1 MATELTDGVVSLHP
15 PRPEDAANYLAGEDH
30 EIAKWLSGGRSTMAT
45 VQSYI
50 GSCEENWR
58 GDGPR
63 RAFGI
68 FDCATNR
75 LIGSI
80 EANLA
85 FPLLEPTQANVSYG
99 VFPAWR
105 GNGTA
110 LRALRLIGAY
120 LKSVSGMRQMVLR
133 ISCENAAS
141 LRVAENLGSS
151 FSGSLKSRRA
161 EWSDMPLIFDKSN
174 QTVPLW
180 YLEASRAGLLKLPYN
195 DADIW
200 PSGLIPSTT

>member
-1 MATELTDGVVSLHP
+1 MATSRSSGGANASACGFCDIQFMVTDLTDGVVSLRP
-15 PRPEDAANYLAGEDH
+15 PRQENAADHLAGEDH

-50 GSCEENWR
+50 KSCEENWR

-85 FPLLEPTQANVSYG
+85 YPLLEPTQANVSYG
-99 VFPAWR
+99 VFSSWR
-105 GNGTA
+105 GKGIA
-110 LRALRLIGAY
+110 LRALRLMGNY
-120 LKSVSGMRQMVLR
+120 LKGVNGMRQMVLR

-141 LRVAENLGSS
+141 LRVAEKSGFQFLG
-151 FSGSLKSRRA
+151 
-161 EWSDMPLIFDKSN
+161 IFEEPEGR
-174 QTVPLW
+174 TVRYAFDL
-180 YLEASRAGLLKLPYN
+180 R
-195 DADIW
+195 
-200 PSGLIPSTT
+200 

>member
-1 MATELTDGVVSLHP
+1 VGFCDIQFMVTELTDGVVLLRL
-15 PRPEDAANYLAGEDH
+15 PRPADAADHLAGEDD
-30 EIAKWLSGGRSTMAT
+30 EIAKWLSGGRSTIAT

-50 GSCEENWR
+50 RSCEENWQ

-68 FDCATNR
+68 FDCATSR

-110 LRALRLIGAY
+110 LRALRLMGAY

-141 LRVAENLGSS
+141 LRVAEKSGFQVLGV
-151 FSGSLKSRRA
+151 FEEPEGRMVR
-161 EWSDMPLIFDKSN
+161 
-174 QTVPLW
+174 
-180 YLEASRAGLLKLPYN
+180 YGL
-195 DADIW
+195 
-200 PSGLIPSTT
+200 

>member
-1 MATELTDGVVSLHP
+1 MATCRSVGCANPRAPGFCDIQFMAAELTDGVVSLRP
-15 PRPEDAANYLAGEDH
+15 PRSEDAADHLAGEDD
-30 EIAKWLSGGRSTMAT
+30 EIAKWLSGGWSTMET

-50 GSCEENWR
+50 RSCEEDWR
-58 GDGPR
+58 GEGPR

-85 FPLLEPTQANVSYG
+85 FPLLQPTQANVSYG

-105 GNGTA
+105 GNGIA
-110 LRALRLIGAY
+110 LRALRLMGAY
-120 LKSVSGMRQMVLR
+120 LKGVSGMRQMVLR

-141 LRVAENLGSS
+141 LRVAEKSGFQLLG
-151 FSGSLKSRRA
+151 
-161 EWSDMPLIFDKSN
+161 IFEESEGRMVRYAFDLGCN
-174 QTVPLW
+174 
-180 YLEASRAGLLKLPYN
+180 A
-195 DADIW
+195 
-200 PSGLIPSTT
+200 

>member
-1 MATELTDGVVSLHP
+1 VSGQFGESPTFRSTGGANASASRFCDIQFMATELTDGVVSLRP
-15 PRPEDAANYLAGEDH
+15 PRPEDAADHLAGEDH

-50 GSCEENWR
+50 RSCEENWR

-99 VFPAWR
+99 LSRVERERNSITSAASHGCLSKERSWNAPD
-105 GNGTA
+105 GSQDL
-110 LRALRLIGAY
+110 LR
-120 LKSVSGMRQMVLR
+120 KCR
-133 ISCENAAS
+133 ISQ
-141 LRVAENLGSS
+141 G
-151 FSGSLKSRRA
+151 RR
-161 EWSDMPLIFDKSN
+161 EIW
-174 QTVPLW
+174 VP
-180 YLEASRAGLLKLPYN
+180 ASRDL
-195 DADIW
+195 
-200 PSGLIPSTT
+200 

>member
-1 MATELTDGVVSLHP
+1 VSGQFGESPTFRSTGGANASASRFCDIQFMATELTDGVVSLRP
-15 PRPEDAANYLAGEDH
+15 PRPEDAADHLAGEDH

-50 GSCEENWR
+50 RSCEENWR

-85 FPLLEPTQANVSYG
+85 FPLLEPRQANVSYG

-110 LRALRLIGAY
+110 LRALRLMGAY
-120 LKSVSGMRQMVLR
+120 LKSISGMRQMVLR

-141 LRVAENLGSS
+141 LRVAEKSGFQLLG
-151 FSGSLKSRRA
+151 
-161 EWSDMPLIFDKSN
+161 IFEEPEGRMVRYAFD
-174 QTVPLW
+174 
-180 YLEASRAGLLKLPYN
+180 LLG
-195 DADIW
+195 A
-200 PSGLIPSTT
+200 

>member
-1 MATELTDGVVSLHP
+1 MPTPAGFCDIHFMAAELTDGVISLRP
-15 PRPEDAANYLAGEDH
+15 PRPEDAVDHLAGEDD
-30 EIAKWLSGGRSTMAT
+30 EIAKWLSGGRSTLET

-50 GSCEENWR
+50 RSCEENWR
-58 GDGPR
+58 HEGPR

-85 FPLLEPTQANVSYG
+85 FPLLESAQANVSYG

-105 GNGTA
+105 GNGIA
-110 LRALRLIGAY
+110 LRALHLMAAY

-133 ISCENAAS
+133 ISCENATS
-141 LRVAENLGSS
+141 LRVAAKSDFQFLGIFEEPEGRMVRYALDLGRPSKPLGSDPVS
-151 FSGSLKSRRA
+151 
-161 EWSDMPLIFDKSN
+161 
-174 QTVPLW
+174 
-180 YLEASRAGLLKLPYN
+180 
-195 DADIW
+195 
-200 PSGLIPSTT
+200 